1 MDFRSASLKAH
12 LRQADRL
19 GALYTI
25 LLGDDEIDKGIAT
38 LRNMQTKA
46 QEDLPIRDLVSS
58 LQSRLLT
65 SISTPFSS

>member
-1 MDFRSASLKAH
+1 MDFRSTSLKAH

-25 LLGDDEIDKGIAT
+25 PLGDDEIEKGTAT

-46 QEDLPIRDLVSS
+46 QEGLFRDLVSPAG
-58 LQSRLLT
+58 LT
-65 SISTPFSS
+65 PYTRIGAFSS